1 MTSTVEITIPIKK
14 IYIYFNAG
22 NKRGKLT
29 RVETPQRLV
38 GAKTNQNVIR

>member
-1 MTSTVEITIPIKK
+1 MTLSDKMFIPIKK
-14 IYIYFNAG
+14 KNYNAD
-22 NKRGKLT
+22 NKRGKLA

>member
-1 MTSTVEITIPIKK
+1 MTLTVKIIIPIKK
-14 IYIYFNAG
+14 YIIYYNAG